1 MSPSP
6 DRAFAHGCTSKFGTE
21 GVLLPMR
28 KHLRESTSCFL
39 GGPSFAHRSI
49 AVKSRYATCSNRLY
63 CSCCTT
69 YVCIH
74 SHPLGEENTATTPGA
89 CPEKAI
95 SRPAFGYRSAQARHL
110 CSSTCVHP
118 SSSVVGFGVFSDPS
132 SVPSAQY
139 PYKSKLQC

>member
-1 MSPSP
+1 MSLSP
-6 DRAFAHGCTSKFGTE
+6 DRAFADGCTSEFGTE

-49 AVKSRYATCSNRLY
+49 AFKSRYATYSNRLY

-74 SHPLGEENTATTPGA
+74 SHPPGEANTATAPGA

-95 SRPAFGYRSAQARHL
+95 SRPACGYRSAQARHL
-110 CSSTCVHP
+110 CSSTCR
-118 SSSVVGFGVFSDPS
+118 SIFFRRRIRRLFRSLVGAICPISI
-132 SVPSAQY
+132 
-139 PYKSKLQC
+139 